1 MEFNEYLQ
9 FFSRTLIV
17 FGIAFEIPLFV
28 VLLNLAGVVSGK
40 ALSKHRP
47 WIIVGTF
54 IFAAVATP
62 SGDPFT
68 MTFMALPMVA
78 LFLLSEVI
86 ARSNDKRRA
95 KRREDLVAES
105 VGGVSEAPLSDLDPF
120 DLPAWLGE
128 GDVVWSATSGL
139 RSGHLVGGTLHE
151 AGASRIR
158 RRAEHPCD
166 LMAVDEAYPVAVAV
180 DDVRVRAHQ
189 AWRHG
194 QVLVCAREDRLVLA
208 APGTRWDA
216 EGVLDALARLARAVG
231 ASPERYAVHLRI
243 GDDL

>member
-1 MEFNEYLQ
+1 MN
-9 FFSRTLIV
+9 
-17 FGIAFEIPLFV
+17 
-28 VLLNLAGVVSGK
+28 
-40 ALSKHRP
+40 
-47 WIIVGTF
+47 
-54 IFAAVATP
+54 
-62 SGDPFT
+62 
-68 MTFMALPMVA
+68 
-78 LFLLSEVI
+78 
-86 ARSNDKRRA
+86 
-95 KRREDLVAES
+95 
-105 VGGVSEAPLSDLDPF
+105 EAPLSDLDPF
-120 DLPAWLGE
+120 DLPSWLGE

-151 AGASRIR
+151 AGGSPGPDR
-158 RRAEHPCD
+158 RPCEHPCD

-194 QVLVCAREDRLVLA
+194 QVLVCARGDRLVLA

-216 EGVLDALARLARAVG
+216 EGVLDALSRLARAVG